1 MSCRSLKD
9 NSQCRSKTQ
18 GVTFQKGATQ
28 PLGDDDMKQL
38 GSVGLRLE
46 ILERVYRMLS
56 SYCY

>member
-18 GVTFQKGATQ
+18 GVTFQKGALS
-28 PLGDDDMKQL
+28 LGDDDMKQL

-56 SYCY
+56 SYCC